1 MTGKKDL
8 TKLKVQNGA
17 APGAGALALAI
28 EEQNSKKTV
37 SGGPGGW
44 SVVGK
49 RRRKQ
54 ITSSMPSRAST
65 LPSGRR
71 SPGGRGVLS
80 SSSVLKA
87 ERVVTR

>member
-1 MTGKKDL
+1 MAGKKDL

-37 SGGPGGW
+37 SGVPGGW

-54 ITSSMPSRAST
+54 ITSSTPSRAST

-80 SSSVLKA
+80 TSPKLYLRRNA
-87 ERVVTR
+87 L

>member
-1 MTGKKDL
+1 MAGKKDL

-17 APGAGALALAI
+17 APGSGALALAI

-44 SVVGK
+44 SVVEK

-54 ITSSMPSRAST
+54 TTSSLPSGASA

-80 SSSVLKA
+80 TSPELCLRRKA
-87 ERVVTR
+87 L